1 VRDAR
6 LPRPDSRF
14 DVVAVSVCLVALVL
28 ATPVGAVD
36 PREPVG
42 WEPPLLVGALV
53 HHREVGSFDVLVE
66 DDGYLIPLDP
76 FAQMARC
83 TVEPIGDSARL
94 TTPLGTVYLQ
104 ASDLREVEGILYLRE
119 SAIEGK
125 LATPVAFDSARFAL
139 NFDLPWR
146 SAAGPVPTA
155 LQEAPQPDVTPP
167 DLSLST
173 LQSDIRYTRAAEDAR
188 YGSSTTVGGRMFD
201 GYWRVR
207 YQDDFAGNSHVRD
220 YSWFHARDNLLF
232 LAGHQNIRLHPLLQS
247 VELTGLQIAATNHAP
262 NRLSRSATPG
272 ALLSRSF
279 DPLTTFRG
287 PAPPAGVAELRVN
300 GSVVERQII
309 GLDGVYEF
317 TEVSLPVRHAS
328 RIEVRVFDR
337 RNLDVPVAIYEE
349 ERNASAYLLED
360 GALVHMGGLGRTGN
374 PFDQYSAENAG
385 YAGFYQTRYGASD
398 RLTLEAALQWTD
410 DALQAFSGMVARLGQ
425 PFVLAVG
432 FAGSDGAGGY
442 RLDLDGHYPSWRLVA
457 RSQATEA
464 GFAPYDQESSYDHM
478 LEVGYERRGR
488 WDAALVGKSWKYNG
502 DSVDFI
508 LPAFAWRPTPPLG
521 LRARPD
527 HYGDYRFDLSYRM
540 RPRTRLT
547 VSTIDDRG
555 FVDLT
560 HAVGASYQLALESD
574 FGDDLPDRQAAIVSW
589 RGASM
594 WRPGWTAGVLRTDGE
609 PGYLLGGF
617 MVVVPG
623 ISARLQYESDAAL
636 EQLDSTSD
644 RRLNFNL
651 SADLGFTRG
660 RVHAARAIS
669 IRDDRGGF
677 AGVVRVDA
685 PRGFRRPALAGVTI
699 IVDGQAATR
708 TEGDGSFFVG
718 GLRPGVYR
726 IELDNQFLPIELT
739 PTRSVVVA
747 EIAPAAV
754 TRVDFAVRP
763 EFGIA
768 GRVTDARRAPLLGAR
783 LELFDAD
790 GTRVHTTLTD
800 RFGLY
805 RMDGLPIGRYV
816 LRLSPEE
823 FEGAPAPLPEREIE
837 IRDDFLFEQDLELPF
852 AVEVPPRPTEISLR
866 GGETPSADREST
878 RISG

>member
-1 VRDAR
+1 VRDTR
-6 LPRPDSRF
+6 LPRPDARF
-14 DVVAVSVCLVALVL
+14 EVVTVSVCMVALAL
-28 ATPVGAVD
+28 AAPAGA
-36 PREPVG
+36 
-42 WEPPLLVGALV
+42 EPPPDLSSMVVGALV
-53 HHREVGSFDVLVE
+53 HHREVGSFDVLIE
-66 DDGYLIPLDP
+66 NDEYLIPLDP
-76 FAQMARC
+76 FAELARC

-94 TTPLGTVYLQ
+94 MTPLGTVYLR
-104 ASDLREVEGILYLRE
+104 ASDVREVEGVLYLRE
-119 SAIEGK
+119 SAIEDK
-125 LATPVAFDSARFAL
+125 LATPVAFDSTRFAL

-146 SAAGPVPTA
+146 SAAGPAPTVF
-155 LQEAPQPDVTPP
+155 QETPQPDVTPP

-173 LQSDIRYTRAAEDAR
+173 LRSDIRYTRAEEDAA
-188 YGSSTTVGGRMFD
+188 YGSTTTFGGRMFD

-207 YQDDFAGNSHVRD
+207 YHDDFAGNNLVRD
-220 YSWFHARDNLLF
+220 YSWFHARDSLLF
-232 LAGHQNIRLHPLLQS
+232 LAGHQNVRLHPLLQNM
-247 VELTGLQIAATNHAP
+247 ELTGLQVAATNRPPDRFA
-262 NRLSRSATPG
+262 RSSTPG

-300 GSVVERQII
+300 GSVVERQLV

-317 TEVSLPVRHAS
+317 AEVSLPVRHAS

-337 RNLDVPVAIYEE
+337 HNLDVPVAIYEE
-349 ERNASAYLLED
+349 ERNASAFLLED
-360 GALVHMGGLGRTGN
+360 GALVHMGGLGRIGN
-374 PFDQYSAENAG
+374 PFDPYSVENAG
-385 YAGFYQTRYGASD
+385 YAGFYQARYGASD
-398 RLTLEAALQWTD
+398 RLTLETALQWSD
-410 DALQAFSGMVARLGQ
+410 DALQAFSGMVARLGR

-432 FAGSDGAGGY
+432 LAGSDGTGGY
-442 RLDLDGHYPSWRLVA
+442 RVDLDGHFPSWRLIA
-457 RSQATEA
+457 HSQANEA
-464 GFAPYDQESSYDHM
+464 GFFPGDRGVRYDHM

-488 WDAALVGKSWKYNG
+488 WDAALVGKSWKHNG
-502 DSVDFI
+502 HSVDFV
-508 LPAFAWRPTPPLG
+508 LPALAWRPAPPLA

-540 RPRTRLT
+540 RPATRLT
-547 VSTIDDRG
+547 VSTIGERG
-555 FVDLT
+555 FVDVT
-560 HAVGASYQLALESD
+560 HAVGASYQLTLEGD
-574 FGDDLPDRQAAIVSW
+574 FGNDMPDRQAAIVSW
-589 RGASM
+589 RGSSV

-623 ISARLQYESDAAL
+623 ISAQLQYESDPAL
-636 EQLDSTSD
+636 EQVESTND

-651 SADLGFTRG
+651 TADLGFTQG
-660 RVHAARAIS
+660 RIHAARAFS

-685 PRGFRRPALAGVTI
+685 PRGFRRPALAGLTI
-699 IVDGQAATR
+699 VVDGQAATR

-726 IELDNQFLPIELT
+726 IEIDNQFLPIELT

-768 GRVTDARRAPLLGAR
+768 GRVTDARRTPLPAVR
-783 LELFDAD
+783 LELFDEG
-790 GTRVHTTLTD
+790 GTRVHVTHTD

-805 RMDGLPIGRYV
+805 RMDGLPIGRYL
-816 LRLSPEE
+816 LRLSPEDFGE
-823 FEGAPAPLPEREIE
+823 TLAPLPAREIE

-852 AVEVPPRPTEISLR
+852 VVDAPPRPTEISRR
-866 GGETPSADREST
+866 GGESSSPDDRPN

>member
-1 VRDAR
+1 VRDTQ
-6 LPRPDSRF
+6 LPRPDARF
-14 DVVAVSVCLVALVL
+14 DVVAVSVCLVALVF
-28 ATPVGAVD
+28 AAPAGAE
-36 PREPVG
+36 EPGVPDG
-42 WEPPLLVGALV
+42 EQSPMVVGALV
-53 HHREVGSFDVLVE
+53 HHREVGSFDVLLEE
-66 DDGYLIPLDP
+66 DEYLIPIEP

-83 TVEPIGDSARL
+83 TVEPIGDSARM
-94 TTPLGTVYLQ
+94 TTPLGAVYLR
-104 ASDLREVEGILYLRE
+104 ASDVREVEGIVYLRE
-119 SAIEGK
+119 STIESK
-125 LATPVAFDSARFAL
+125 LATPVAFDSSRFAL

-146 SAAGPVPTA
+146 SAAGPAPTVF
-155 LQEAPQPDVTPP
+155 QETPQPDVTPP

-173 LQSDIRYTRAAEDAR
+173 LRSDIRYTRAEEDAS
-188 YGSSTTVGGRMFD
+188 YGSTTTFGGRIFD

-207 YQDDFAGNSHVRD
+207 YLDDFAGNNYVRD
-220 YSWFHARDNLLF
+220 YSWFHTRDNLLF

-247 VELTGLQIAATNHAP
+247 VELTGLQIAATNQAP
-262 NRLSRSATPG
+262 DRFARSSTPG
-272 ALLSRSF
+272 ALLSRNF

-287 PAPPAGVAELRVN
+287 PAPPAGVAELRVD
-300 GSVVERQII
+300 GSVVERQLI

-328 RIEVRVFDR
+328 RIEIRVFDR

-349 ERNASAYLLED
+349 ERNASAYLLAD

-374 PFDQYSAENAG
+374 PFEEYSAENAG
-385 YAGFYQTRYGASD
+385 YAGFYQARYGASD

-410 DALQAFSGMVARLGQ
+410 DAMQAFSGMVARLGR

-432 FAGSDGAGGY
+432 LAGSDGTGGY
-442 RLDLDGHYPSWRLVA
+442 RVDLDGHFPSWRLVA
-457 RSQATEA
+457 HSQANEA
-464 GFAPYDQESSYDHM
+464 GFVPNDLVSTYDHM
-478 LEVGYERRGR
+478 LEVGYARRGR
-488 WDAALVGKSWKYNG
+488 WDVALVGKSWRQDDN
-502 DSVDFI
+502 SVDYI
-508 LPAFAWRPTPPLG
+508 LPALAWRPTPPLG

-527 HYGDYRFDLSYRM
+527 HYGDYRFDLAYRM
-540 RPRTRLT
+540 RPATRLT
-547 VSTIDDRG
+547 VSTIGDSG
-555 FVDLT
+555 FIDLT
-560 HAVGASYQLALESD
+560 HGVGSSYQLALEGD
-574 FGDDLPDRQAAIVSW
+574 FGSDVPDRQAATVSW
-589 RGASM
+589 RGASA

-636 EQLDSTSD
+636 ERLDATSD
-644 RRLNFNL
+644 SRLNFNL
-651 SADLGFTRG
+651 TADLGFTQG

-677 AGVVRVDA
+677 AGVVRVEA
-685 PRGFRRPALAGVTI
+685 PRGFKRPALAGLTI
-699 IVDGQAATR
+699 IVDGQAVTR

-726 IELDNQFLPIELT
+726 VELDNQFLPIELT

-768 GRVTDARRAPLLGAR
+768 GRVTDVRRTPLPGAR
-783 LELFDAD
+783 VELFDEH
-790 GTRVHTTLTD
+790 GTRVDTTYAD

-805 RMDGLPIGRYV
+805 RMDGLPIGRYL
-816 LRLSPEE
+816 LRLSGEE
-823 FEGAPAPLPEREIE
+823 FERTPAPLPEREIE

-852 AVEVPPRPTEISLR
+852 VVDAPPRPTEISR
-866 GGETPSADREST
+866 RSGETPPADREPS